1 MLTQKIVSM
10 YTTEVRSQEQALC
23 HLFFHCCLKDGVFSD
38 AELNEVSSRMVDVGL
53 YKQLDFKEEVLRYQ
67 SYKPTL
73 TNDVAYLEFLV
84 KMITPVNSLAL
95 YSYCVELILSDS
107 NLGAEEESLLSR
119 LGAILDVSPEEQIV
133 TKKLMAQ
140 RRVVKTDKIV

>member
-1 MLTQKIVSM
+1 MLTQKIAYM

-38 AELNEVSSRMVDVGL
+38 AELNEVSSRMVEVGL

-73 TNDVAYLEFLV
+73 TNDVSYLEFLV

-119 LGAILDVSPEEQIV
+119 LGAILDVAPEEQIV